1 MTDAK
6 IRRTFRL
13 FKNRIVKNSLYTGLA
28 LSFIGIVPFIFNFLV
43 ARTFGKEV
51 LGSINIL
58 LSFSLIITT
67 FVTNFFGTSAN
78 KFLAEF
84 RGRKSFKHFI
94 FTFKIMIYGSLIILS
109 LVSLTLIANW
119 KFFSTAFSISHDSL
133 FPIIAFIFLRS
144 FYILI
149 RRAFYG
155 MDIVQPYA
163 INEIIC
169 DIFMILGISYI
180 CHTKQPKFLIHS
192 YLISYLIFITLS
204 TFTIKNKFN
213 QITSNLSN
221 STHFSQFNILKSFF
235 KYGFV
240 SMIGTVASTGTGY
253 LSIIFTGIF
262 LNNEDAGLYSSVITI
277 VSILTFIPKLFT
289 QVFLPEFS
297 KLFGEG
303 NKQKITRI
311 IKRSFWVMLLI
322 AIVVCSVLYYFAGNI
337 LSILGDSFVKA
348 DLILKIIIP
357 SIFIRIISIPF
368 VSFLSGTKYIIFPNI
383 GGLLILFISLAS
395 WLLLVPDLQLIG
407 IAVGYTIGIIVGISY
422 QIFMAILKIR
432 IF

>member
-1 MTDAK
+1 
-6 IRRTFRL
+6 
-13 FKNRIVKNSLYTGLA
+13 
-28 LSFIGIVPFIFNFLV
+28 
-43 ARTFGKEV
+43 
-51 LGSINIL
+51 
-58 LSFSLIITT
+58 
-67 FVTNFFGTSAN
+67 
-78 KFLAEF
+78 
-84 RGRKSFKHFI
+84 
-94 FTFKIMIYGSLIILS
+94 MIYGSLIILS

-119 KFFSTAFSISHDSL
+119 KFFSTKFSISHDSL
-133 FPIIAFIFLRS
+133 FPVIAFIFLRS

-213 QITSNLSN
+213 QITSTLSN
-221 STHFSQFNILKSFF
+221 SAHFSKFNILKSFS

-289 QVFLPEFS
+289 QVFLPNFQNYLVKEINK
-297 KLFGEG
+297 KL
-303 NKQKITRI
+303 QK
-311 IKRSFWVMLLI
+311 L
-322 AIVVCSVLYYFAGNI
+322 
-337 LSILGDSFVKA
+337 
-348 DLILKIIIP
+348 
-357 SIFIRIISIPF
+357 
-368 VSFLSGTKYIIFPNI
+368 
-383 GGLLILFISLAS
+383 
-395 WLLLVPDLQLIG
+395 
-407 IAVGYTIGIIVGISY
+407 
-422 QIFMAILKIR
+422 
-432 IF
+432 